1 MKDLLAQFNKAFE
14 SKARLNIMS
23 VLMVNEAMSF
33 NALKEFLG
41 LTDGNLA
48 THLRALEEAGY
59 LVAHK
64 QFIGR
69 KPNTTY
75 SATATGR
82 QAFTEHLNALE
93 AFIRRSQDSPAPV
106 SES

>member
-23 VLMVNEAMSF
+23 VLMVNDSMSF
-33 NALKEFLG
+33 NAFKELLG

-48 THLRALEEAGY
+48 THLRALEESGY
-59 LVAHK
+59 VSVQK

-75 SATATGR
+75 STTDTGR
-82 QAFTEHLNALE
+82 QAFADHLNALE
-93 AFIRRSQDSPAPV
+93 EFIRNM
-106 SES
+106 

>member
-23 VLMVNEAMSF
+23 VLMVNDSMSF
-33 NALKEFLG
+33 NAFKELLG

-48 THLRALEEAGY
+48 THLRALEESGY
-59 LVAHK
+59 VAVQK

-75 SATATGR
+75 SATDAGR
-82 QAFTEHLNALE
+82 QAFSDHLTALE
-93 AFIRRSQDSPAPV
+93 EFIRNM
-106 SES
+106 

>member
-14 SKARLNIMS
+14 SKARLSIMS
-23 VLMVNEAMSF
+23 VLMVNDTQSF
-33 NALKEFLG
+33 NALKELLG

-48 THLRALEEAGY
+48 THLRTLEESGY
-59 LVAHK
+59 VLVQK

-75 SATATGR
+75 SATPTGR
-82 QAFTEHLNALE
+82 QAFSDHLTALE
-93 AFIRRSQDSPAPV
+93 AFIKNL
-106 SES
+106 

>member
-1 MKDLLAQFNKAFE
+1 MKDLLAQFNRAFE

-23 VLMVNEAMSF
+23 VLMVNDSQSF
-33 NALKEFLG
+33 NALKDLLG

-48 THLRALEEAGY
+48 THLRALEESGY
-59 LVAHK
+59 VLVEK

-75 SATATGR
+75 TATATGR
-82 QAFTEHLNALE
+82 QAFSDHLTALE
-93 AFIRRSQDSPAPV
+93 EFIKNL
-106 SES
+106 

>member
-23 VLMVNEAMSF
+23 VLMVNDTQSF
-33 NALKEFLG
+33 NALKELLG

-48 THLRALEEAGY
+48 AHLRALEESGY
-59 LVAHK
+59 VLVQK

-75 SATATGR
+75 SATASGR
-82 QAFTEHLNALE
+82 QAFADHLTALE
-93 AFIRRSQDSPAPV
+93 AFIRNV
-106 SES
+106 

>member
-23 VLMVNEAMSF
+23 ILMVNDTQSF
-33 NALKEFLG
+33 NALKELLG

-48 THLRALEEAGY
+48 THLRALEESGY
-59 LVAHK
+59 VAVQK

-75 SATATGR
+75 SATVTGR
-82 QAFTEHLNALE
+82 QAFSDHLNALE
-93 AFIRRSQDSPAPV
+93 EFIRNL
-106 SES
+106 

>member
-23 VLMVNEAMSF
+23 VLMVNDAMSF
-33 NALKEFLG
+33 NAFKELLG

-48 THLRALEEAGY
+48 THLRALEESGY
-59 LVAHK
+59 VAVQK

-75 SATATGR
+75 STTDAGR
-82 QAFTEHLNALE
+82 QAFADHLTALE
-93 AFIRRSQDSPAPV
+93 EFIKNM
-106 SES
+106 

>member
-1 MKDLLAQFNKAFE
+1 MNGTLRMKDLLTQFNKAFE

-23 VLMVNEAMSF
+23 VLMVNDTHSF
-33 NALKEFLG
+33 NALKELLG

-48 THLRALEEAGY
+48 THLRALEESGY
-59 LVAHK
+59 VAVQK

-82 QAFTEHLNALE
+82 QAFADHLNALE
-93 AFIRRSQDSPAPV
+93 EFIKTL
-106 SES
+106 

>member
-1 MKDLLAQFNKAFE
+1 MIDRLSQFNKAFE
-14 SKARLNIMS
+14 SKARLSIMS
-23 VLMVNEAMSF
+23 VLMVNDTMSF
-33 NALKEFLG
+33 NALKDLLG

-48 THLRALEEAGY
+48 THLRALEESGY
-59 LVAHK
+59 VAVQK

-75 SATATGR
+75 SATNQGR

-93 AFIRRSQDSPAPV
+93 EFIRNL
-106 SES
+106 